1 MSWSFYVLHKQK
13 IMGLFLTTQS
23 NHHLTSCHL
32 TQTMHQRVIPL
43 MLITQSLS
51 LRLGTKARSFL
62 CGVSFSF
69 NPFLLLKS
77 FSGVNNFFLF
87 FFKFFLISQISNLN
101 LCILVEEMKI
111 GSLQSFLCTRE
122 LLFVLFEGSF
132 NLFCLLIRLTHSLL
146 LDHLLVSSQHSVIFV
161 LEQVIILFQML
172 QYPSLD
178 ILTVGHGIQ

>member
-1 MSWSFYVLHKQK
+1 M
-13 IMGLFLTTQS
+13 
-23 NHHLTSCHL
+23 
-32 TQTMHQRVIPL
+32 MHQRVIPL

-77 FSGVNNFFLF
+77 FSRVNNFFLF
-87 FFKFFLISQISNLN
+87 FFPHFVDFKF
-101 LCILVEEMKI
+101 K
-111 GSLQSFLCTRE
+111 SLYFGRRNENWIFAELLCTYE

-146 LDHLLVSSQHSVIFV
+146 LDHLLVSS
-161 LEQVIILFQML
+161 
-172 QYPSLD
+172 
-178 ILTVGHGIQ
+178 